1 MYKYITPYSMIEFVT
16 QILTTVQYPSS
27 NEQYKQH

>member
-1 MYKYITPYSMIEFVT
+1 MIEFVA